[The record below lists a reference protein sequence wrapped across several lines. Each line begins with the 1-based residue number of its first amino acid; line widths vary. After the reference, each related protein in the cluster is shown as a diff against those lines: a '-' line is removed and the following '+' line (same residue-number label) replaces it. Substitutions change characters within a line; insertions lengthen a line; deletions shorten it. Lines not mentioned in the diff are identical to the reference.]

1 MTTDQQIMRLS
12 TGALDIGHKQ
22 KNRTV
27 HVARTPELT
36 IKTGDFICLLGPNG
50 AGKST
55 LIRTLAGIQ
64 KPLQGIIQL
73 NGQSLDQL
81 SPRARAQKISV
92 VLTERMPVGPLDA
105 YSLVALGRHPY
116 SGRLGFLGE
125 ADRKRIT
132 WAFQAS
138 GAVGL
143 ENCQIAQLSDGE
155 RQKLF
160 IARSLAQDAPLMLLD
175 EPTAFLDLT
184 RQIELMSTLR
194 KLAHQEQ
201 MGVLLSTHNL
211 DLALRFADRIWL
223 FNESGTITQGHPE
236 ELALNGAISS
246 TFSSSE
252 VIWDIEHGAFRVQ
265 ISPDLKAIVQGDG
278 VDAFWTQRAL
288 ERLGFTITDDIKADS
303 LQVRVRHTEQRPV
316 WSVDYREK
324 TENFNSVGAFIDWIS
339 RQNPR

>member
-1 MTTDQQIMRLS
+1 MTVNPQITSLS
-12 TGALDIGHKQ
+12 ANALDIGYQ
-22 KNRTV
+22 QRNRPIR
-27 HVARTPELT
+27 VARISELT

-73 NGQSLDQL
+73 NDQHLDRF
-81 SPRARAQKISV
+81 SPQERARKISV
-92 VLTERMPVGPLDA
+92 VLTERMPLGLLDG

-116 SGRLGFLGE
+116 SGRFGFPRE
-125 ADRKRIT
+125 ADRKRIA
-132 WAFQAS
+132 WAFQKS

-143 ENCQIAQLSDGE
+143 ENRQVVQLSDGE
-155 RQKLF
+155 RQKLL
-160 IARSLAQDAPLMLLD
+160 IARSLAQETPLILLD

-184 RQIELMSTLR
+184 RQIELMNTLR

-201 MGVLLSTHNL
+201 MGILLSTHNL

-223 FNESGTITQGHPE
+223 FEKNGTITDGYPE

-252 VIWDIEHGAFRVQ
+252 VSWESRHGGFRIQ
-265 ISPDLKAIVQGDG
+265 INSDLKAVVQGEG
-278 VDAFWTQRAL
+278 IHALWTQHAL
-288 ERLGFTITDDIKADS
+288 ERLGFTITDNITSES
-303 LQVRVRHTEQRPV
+303 LQVCVTETEPQPA
-316 WSVDYREK
+316 WSVDYMGK
-324 TENFNSVGAFIDWIS
+324 TKNVDSISAFVDWIL
-339 RQNPR
+339 RQNTS